1 MSAVCVNNCKLL
13 KSICS
18 NVSGAIKRRKM
29 SINNNDVGSN
39 SYDDAVKML
48 NSLQSFT
55 SKLTRHPGNLKL
67 GQVNTFLNRL

>member
-1 MSAVCVNNCKLL
+1 
-13 KSICS
+13 
-18 NVSGAIKRRKM
+18 M